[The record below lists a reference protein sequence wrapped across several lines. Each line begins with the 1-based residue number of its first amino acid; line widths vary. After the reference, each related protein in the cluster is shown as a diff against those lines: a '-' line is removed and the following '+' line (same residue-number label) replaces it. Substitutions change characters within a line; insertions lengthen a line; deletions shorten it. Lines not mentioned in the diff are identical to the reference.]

1 MWGKMQETHVFYS
14 DTFNRFQLSEPAIC
28 VCMKDEK
35 IKALR
40 LDRRNI
46 FWKRILEN

>member
-1 MWGKMQETHVFYS
+1 VRKDAGNLRVLFRYFQPF
-14 DTFNRFQLSEPAIC
+14 FQLSEPAIC
-28 VCMKDEK
+28 VCMKDDK

-46 FWKRILEN
+46 SESAF